1 MMHWVL
7 KDIKS
12 TSREYWLI
20 AQGVP
25 SFLWH
30 TWKDP
35 SLFSR
40 VPHHC
45 QICGDAW
52 RPDKDNYVAVMGR
65 IIETAFGPKWFCEQ
79 LGLVRSTGHLDSH
92 LRYVCRDCGTG
103 LFTWV
108 VDCTTARCMTLRPRK
123 IGIERARWKL
133 SMDVKYW
140 TLTVLKFIS
149 LYFGIWAM
157 FARQPRH
164 FIKCRKAIFNDKS
177 KTLASMESNRMDAVA
192 RCDRILE

>member
-1 MMHWVL
+1 MHWIL

-12 TSREYWLI
+12 TSRQYWLI

-30 TWKDP
+30 KWKDP
-35 SLFSR
+35 SLFSA
-40 VPHHC
+40 VPHPC

-52 RPDKDNYVAVMGR
+52 RPDKDSYVAVMGT
-65 IIETAFGPKWFCEQ
+65 IIKTAFGPKWFCEQ
-79 LGLVRSTGHLDSH
+79 LGLVRDTGSLDSH

-123 IGIERARWKL
+123 IGIERAWWKL
-133 SMDVKYW
+133 SRDIKYW
-140 TLTVLKFIS
+140 TLTMLKFIS
-149 LYFGIWAM
+149 LYFETVAN

-164 FIKCRKAIFNDKS
+164 FIKCRKAIFNDNHINQ
-177 KTLASMESNRMDAVA
+177 LP
-192 RCDRILE
+192 L